1 MKKLSLFLVVSIFM
15 AILIKPVLSE
25 EAQYSFK
32 ISAYFL
38 EEGRKTEWGSV
49 SFITSEKKYVLTSF
63 TFYKDF
69 KRCMISGSGEGVTP
83 VTHLL
88 NETGLD
94 ASASEIFLT
103 TDLYLRASPTKDKLI
118 RLKGVL
124 IKLTQAENT
133 NSPLFDYSEKKLDF
147 ILPKN
152 GIQTLPLSENYN
164 GKQIY
169 LDISVQVQGEPI
181 YQEKISRTV
190 TFKTEYYLYNQE
202 TKKYELEGKGAVL
215 GVTLDADI
223 GEATGYLNKVFKLSS
238 GDSLLYTIAYE
249 IKNVSG
255 SGSDKIKFKLEV
267 SHIYALNPILGKSK
281 PEEPKSEKTTVVLFN
296 KDITVTIGERT
307 EIEIPQDKESL
318 LPFKSKETLV
328 LINSV
333 KEEGLK

>member
-1 MKKLSLFLVVSIFM
+1 MKKFSLLLIVSILM
-15 AILIKPVLSE
+15 AIHFKPALSE
-25 EAQYSFK
+25 EDKYSFK

-38 EEGRKTEWGSV
+38 EEGKKTEWGSG
-49 SFITSEKKYVLTSF
+49 SFIAAEKKYILTSF
-63 TFYKDF
+63 TFYKDL
-69 KRCMISGSGEGVTP
+69 KRCMITGSGEGVTP

-88 NETGLD
+88 NQTGPN

-103 TDLYLRASPTKDKLI
+103 ADLYLRASPTKEKLI

-124 IKLTQAENT
+124 IKLTQAESQD
-133 NSPLFDYSEKKLDF
+133 SPLFDYKEKELDF
-147 ILPKN
+147 VLPNN
-152 GIQTLPLSENYN
+152 GRQTIPISENYK

-169 LDISVQVQGEPI
+169 LDISVQAQGEQI
-181 YQEKISRTV
+181 YKEKISRTV

-215 GVTLDADI
+215 GLTLDADV
-223 GEATGYLNKVFKLSS
+223 GKATGYMNKVFKLSS

-249 IKNVSG
+249 IKNITG

-267 SHIYALNPILGKSK
+267 SHIYALNPIMDESN
-281 PEEPKSEKTTVVLFN
+281 PEEQKSEKTTVVLFD
-296 KDITVTIGERT
+296 KDITATIGERT